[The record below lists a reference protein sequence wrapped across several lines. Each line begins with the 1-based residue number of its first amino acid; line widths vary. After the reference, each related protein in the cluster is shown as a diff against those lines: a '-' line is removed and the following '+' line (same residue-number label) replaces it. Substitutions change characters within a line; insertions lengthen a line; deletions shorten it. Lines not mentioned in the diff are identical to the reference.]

1 MTNYLID
8 LKNAKNSLEQSK
20 ALELFYNDTAHLV
33 FSYCRKKGI
42 SAQDGEDITQ
52 IVDTQIYNKREK
64 YNPDYSPLAW
74 LFVITKS
81 EAKDYLKKSATYT
94 GYIKDYVL
102 FVDLSQNDSHIPNIG
117 QEVKDLDLSGLSNK
131 LNPKE
136 KAALEQRYFAEK
148 DFGEIAETLGVT
160 ETNVRKI
167 ISRAI
172 QKLKG

>member
-8 LKNAKNSLEQSK
+8 LKNAPTSKEQSRF
-20 ALELFYNDTAHLV
+20 LELFYNETAHLV
-33 FSYCRKKGI
+33 FAYCRKKGI
-42 SAQDGEDITQ
+42 TPQDGEDIVQ
-52 IVDTQIYNKREK
+52 IVYTQIYNKREK

-81 EAKDYLKKSATYT
+81 EAKDYLKKSAIYAD
-94 GYIKDYVL
+94 YMKDYGL
-102 FVDLSQNDSHIPNIG
+102 FADLSQNQAYDPSSKQEG
-117 QEVKDLDLSGLSNK
+117 QELDLSA
-131 LNPKE
+131 LNAKE

-148 DFGEIAETLGVT
+148 DFRDIAETLGVT

-172 QKLKG
+172 HKLKG

>member
-1 MTNYLID
+1 MTNYLVE
-8 LKNAKNSLEQSK
+8 LKNAKTAQAQSR
-20 ALELFYNDTAHLV
+20 ALELFYNETAHLV

-52 IVDTQIYNKREK
+52 IVYTQIYNKRQK

-81 EAKDYLKKSATYT
+81 EAKDYLKKSAIY
-94 GYIKDYVL
+94 GDYLKDYGL
-102 FVDLSQNDSHIPNIG
+102 FVDLSQNHTHNPTNE
-117 QEVKDLDLSGLSNK
+117 QEAKELDISS
-131 LNPKE
+131 LNTKE
-136 KAALEQRYFAEK
+136 KSALEQRYFAEK
-148 DFGEIAETLGVT
+148 DFREIGEALGVT
-160 ETNVRKI
+160 ETNARKI

>member
-8 LKNAKNSLEQSK
+8 LKNAQTSQAQSR
-20 ALELFYNDTAHLV
+20 ALELFYNETAHLV
-33 FSYCRKKGI
+33 FAFCRKKGI
-42 SAQDGEDITQ
+42 TSQDGEDIVQ
-52 IVDTQIYNKREK
+52 IVYTKVYNKRGK

-81 EAKDYLKKSATYT
+81 EAKDYLKKSAIY
-94 GYIKDYVL
+94 GEYLKDYGL
-102 FVDLSQNDSHIPNIG
+102 FLDLSQMPDEKPINNEI
-117 QEVKDLDLSGLSNK
+117 DLSS
-131 LNPKE
+131 LNDKE
-136 KAALEQRYFAEK
+136 KAALEQRYFDEK
-148 DFGEIAETLGVT
+148 EFIEIAKNLGLT

>member
-8 LKNAKNSLEQSK
+8 LKNAQTSQAQSR
-20 ALELFYNDTAHLV
+20 ALELFYNETAHLV
-33 FSYCRKKGI
+33 FSFCRKKGI
-42 SAQDGEDITQ
+42 TSQDCEDIVQ
-52 IVDTQIYNKREK
+52 IVYTQIYNKRGK

-81 EAKDYLKKSATYT
+81 EAKDYLKKSAIY
-94 GYIKDYVL
+94 GEYLKDYGL
-102 FVDLSQNDSHIPNIG
+102 FLDLSQMPDERPINNEI
-117 QEVKDLDLSGLSNK
+117 DLSSLSD
-131 LNPKE
+131 KE
-136 KAALEQRYFAEK
+136 KAALEQRYFDEK
-148 DFGEIAETLGVT
+148 EFIEIAKNLGLT

>member
-8 LKNAKNSLEQSK
+8 LKNAQTAQAQSR
-20 ALELFYNDTAHLV
+20 ALELFYNETSHLV

-42 SAQDGEDITQ
+42 TPQDSEDIVQ
-52 IVDTQIYNKREK
+52 IVYTQIYNKRGK
-64 YNPDYSPLAW
+64 YNPAYSPLAW

-81 EAKDYLKKSATYT
+81 EAKDYLKKSAIYAD
-94 GYIKDYVL
+94 YMKDYG
-102 FVDLSQNDSHIPNIG
+102 FFIDLSQNQAQNPNLE
-117 QEVKDLDLSGLSNK
+117 QEAKGLDLDLSS
-131 LNPKE
+131 LNANE
-136 KAALEQRYFAEK
+136 KSALEQRYFAEK
-148 DFGEIAETLGVT
+148 DFREIAETLSVT

>member
-8 LKNAKNSLEQSK
+8 LKNAPTSKEQSRY
-20 ALELFYNDTAHLV
+20 LELFYNETAHLV
-33 FSYCRKKGI
+33 FAYCRKKGI

-52 IVDTQIYNKREK
+52 IVYTQIYNKREK

-81 EAKDYLKKSATYT
+81 EAKDYLKKSAIYAD
-94 GYIKDYVL
+94 YMKDYGL
-102 FVDLSQNDSHIPNIG
+102 FVDLSQNQAHNPINE
-117 QEVKDLDLSGLSNK
+117 QEGKELDLSALTNK
-131 LNPKE
+131 LNAKE
-136 KAALEQRYFAEK
+136 KSALEQRYFAEK
-148 DFGEIAETLGVT
+148 DFHEIAVTLDVT

>member
-1 MTNYLID
+1 MTNYLIE
-8 LKNAKNSLEQSK
+8 LKNALNSQAQSQ
-20 ALELFYNDTAHLV
+20 ALEMFYNETSHLV

-42 SAQDGEDITQ
+42 SSQDGEDIVQ
-52 IVDTQIYNKREK
+52 IVYTQIYNKREK
-64 YNPDYSPLAW
+64 YNSEYSPLAW

-94 GYIKDYVL
+94 DYLKDYGI
-102 FVDLSQNDSHIPNIG
+102 FIDLSQNQSHNPSTE
-117 QEVKDLDLSGLSNK
+117 QESVDLDLSS
-131 LNPKE
+131 LNAKE
-136 KAALEQRYFAEK
+136 KTALEQRYFAEK
-148 DFGEIAETLGVT
+148 DFSEIAETLGVT

>member
-1 MTNYLID
+1 MTNYLTE
-8 LKNAKNSLEQSK
+8 LKNAQTSQAQAR
-20 ALELFYNDTAHLV
+20 ALELFYNETAHLV
-33 FSYCRKKGI
+33 FRYCRKKGI

-52 IVDTQIYNKREK
+52 IVYTQVYNKREK

-81 EAKDYLKKSATYT
+81 EAKDYLKKSAIYAD
-94 GYIKDYVL
+94 YIKDYGL
-102 FVDLSQNDSHIPNIG
+102 FVDLSQNQNHNPINE
-117 QEVKDLDLSGLSNK
+117 QEAKDFDLSAYSAKLSAN
-131 LNPKE
+131 E
-136 KAALEQRYFAEK
+136 KSALEQRYFAEK
-148 DFGEIAETLGVT
+148 DFSEIAAVLGVT